1 MKEAATDPGF
11 PGTRGLL
18 RSFLAALVAC
28 TPVAWAD
35 EQRVLE
41 LENGDRVGYALRI
54 HPEGAHLF
62 DASAPLAPT
71 SALNTAKLLTRHLAE
86 GRIEDAALLSN
97 APKARFERL
106 RESFEGW
113 SDGDFKRTYGRYFA
127 PENRIVG
134 EVSIDAH
141 RLVMWYLRDTDHL
154 TGFFLVEIDG
164 KTLLDDVP
172 NRTRST
178 LHRVLEAYRSGKA
191 RSGRE

>member
-1 MKEAATDPGF
+1 MKAAATDPVG
-11 PGTRGLL
+11 PGTRRLL
-18 RSFLAALVAC
+18 RSFLAALIAC
-28 TPVAWAD
+28 APLARAD
-35 EQRVLE
+35 EQRVIE
-41 LENGDRVGYALRI
+41 LENGDRVGYALRV

-62 DASAPLAPT
+62 DAGALLAPT
-71 SALNTAKLLTRHLAE
+71 SALNTAKLLTRYLAE

-134 EVSIDAH
+134 EVSIDTH
-141 RLVMWYLRDTDHL
+141 RLVMWYLKDTDHL
-154 TGFFLVEIDG
+154 AGFFLVEIDG

-172 NRTRST
+172 SDTRAT
-178 LHRVLEAYRSGKA
+178 LRRVLDAYRSGRA
-191 RSGRE
+191 R

>member
-1 MKEAATDPGF
+1 MKVAATDPVG
-11 PGTRGLL
+11 PGTRWLS
-18 RSFLAALVAC
+18 RSFLTALIAC
-28 TPVAWAD
+28 APVARAD

-62 DASAPLAPT
+62 DASAQLAPT
-71 SALNTAKLLTRHLAE
+71 SALNTAKLLTRYLAE

-141 RLVMWYLRDTDHL
+141 RLVMWYLNDADHL

-172 NRTRST
+172 SAARAT
-178 LHRVLEAYRSGKA
+178 LRRVLDAYRAGRA
-191 RSGRE
+191 R